1 MVLNNDH
8 ITARPFIYEYKYFLS
23 FLLKINNLSN
33 PVKNAPKNVFIKT
46 MAIFKNI

>member
-1 MVLNNDH
+1 MIISLHV
-8 ITARPFIYEYKYFLS
+8 LS
-23 FLLKINNLSN
+23 FMNINIFYHFLFKINNLSN